1 MKKIAYF
8 LLALSLFFVSCKRD
22 FSDSKMKITLPDS
35 ALTAIERNSSDSE
48 LLRVKINFTQADNV
62 EQKPEPII
70 RTQTIKKSA
79 IKGSFIIKVTRV
91 PVNKP
96 YFIYITISNS
106 KGNIIWETSSE
117 LYVEAG
123 INNIELLA
131 NKHEYD
137 GSFDVLNYTEQRVNR
152 DSDSYQIGGFELY
165 THIITYTN
173 KDGNSIER
181 KINKEQI
188 VFDIDDEYDYKP
200 YITLQKKYGEDY
212 IDTDISTQVFF
223 DLSNNRFGVIS
234 NFNDEGSF
242 RLQFTYDDSVTYKY
256 FKAEKI
262 FYTDVNTN
270 INLYDFPNAMLYKAQ
285 LKDKNTIEAL
295 DSHIIL
301 PNNPLD
307 FAFDNNNETVF
318 CLYKDSSDNSKIKV
332 YYNTNTYDISLP
344 AGTTAN
350 NFNKLY
356 YNFTEE
362 TIGTQST
369 KVLYAINK
377 DGYIWRISSSQNF
390 SSSTGL
396 TNEICSP
403 VGFNNSQYEIQD
415 IAKGQ
420 GYCYVIV
427 KDKNKSG
434 KERFLLYFVNLVAEN
449 GGEKAKYFRNTSLFS
464 GTLLNDFTYYDNL
477 SITDFIVFPENDNK
491 DNFILLGK
499 VSGSNVTRYINDSSI
514 FSHNLYSLGLVLK
527 GSVDNDSTVTLNK
540 KCYQS
545 NYGFQSNNGK
555 ANTWNLY
562 FAEKNNLN
570 PGGPFLFGSEKI
582 IGLKNNTI
590 FIADSGYKF
599 TNVQSA
605 NSSMVKYKNIRQV
618 IALYIDDLSFNKTI
632 LTQTG
637 NMNSVGN
644 DFDNP
649 NNTTKVNFNAAQ
661 TSNTLTFTDIY
672 NGTIYETTINHD
684 NN

>member
-35 ALTAIERNSSDSE
+35 AITAIERNSSDSE
-48 LLRVKINFTQADNV
+48 LFRVKLIFTPFGDDM
-62 EQKPEPII
+62 EPRPEPII
-70 RTQTIKKSA
+70 RNQTIKQSA
-79 IKGSFIIKVTRV
+79 IKNNSFIIKVTRV
-91 PVNKP
+91 PINKH
-96 YFIYITISNS
+96 YNIDITISNS
-106 KGNIIWETSSE
+106 KGNIIWETSST

-123 INNIELLA
+123 INNIEMLA
-131 NKHEYD
+131 NTHEYG
-137 GSFDVLNYTEQRVNR
+137 GSFNILSYDDKTNPYSIEDLNY
-152 DSDSYQIGGFELY
+152 F
-165 THIITYTN
+165 THIITYTD
-173 KDGNSIER
+173 KYENSIEKR
-181 KINKEQI
+181 VNKEQV
-188 VFDIDDEYDYKP
+188 VFKIGDFP
-200 YITLQKKYGEDY
+200 YNAILQKKDGENY
-212 IDTDISTQVFF
+212 INTEISTQCYSP
-223 DLSNNRFGVIS
+223 DNGNFGVIS
-234 NFNDEGSF
+234 DFTGEGNF
-242 RLQFTYDDSVTYKY
+242 RLEIRFKDGVKYKY
-256 FKAEKI
+256 FNAKKI
-262 FYTDVNTN
+262 LYTDVNTN

-285 LKDKNTIEAL
+285 LKDKYTIEAL
-295 DSHIIL
+295 DSYIIL

-362 TIGTQST
+362 TFDSQTV
-369 KVLYAINK
+369 KVLYAIN
-377 DGYIWRISSSQNF
+377 DNGDIWRIYSSQNF
-390 SSSTGL
+390 ASNSGL
-396 TNEICSP
+396 TNKIYTS
-403 VGFNNSQYEIQD
+403 VGFDNSQSQYEIQD
-415 IAKGQ
+415 IAKGK

-427 KDKNKSG
+427 KDKNKDG
-434 KERFLLYFVNLVAEN
+434 KDSFLLYFINLVAEN
-449 GGEKAKYFRNTSLFS
+449 GGDKAKYFRNTSLFS

-499 VSGSNVTRYINDSSI
+499 ISGSNVTRYINDSSI

-545 NYGFQSNNGK
+545 NYGCQSNNGK

-562 FAEKNNLN
+562 FGNRNDLN
-570 PGGPFLFGSEKI
+570 TEGTYLFGPEKI

-599 TNVQSA
+599 TNVQSG
-605 NSSMVKYKNIRQV
+605 NSSMVKYRNIRQI

-644 DFDNP
+644 DFVNPDNP
-649 NNTTKVNFNAAQ
+649 RVNFNTLQ
-661 TSNTLTFTDIY
+661 TTSSITFTDIY
-672 NGTIYETTINHD
+672 NDTNYETTINHY
-684 NN
+684 

>member
-1 MKKIAYF
+1 
-8 LLALSLFFVSCKRD
+8 
-22 FSDSKMKITLPDS
+22 MKITLPDS
-35 ALTAIERNSSDSE
+35 AITAIERNSSDSE
-48 LLRVKINFTQADNV
+48 LFRVQLIFLPLDDDPKSETITRN
-62 EQKPEPII
+62 
-70 RTQTIKKSA
+70 QTIKKSA
-79 IKGSFIIKVTRV
+79 IKNNSFIIKVTRV

-96 YFIYITISNS
+96 YSIDITISNS
-106 KGNIIWETSSE
+106 KGNIIWQTSSE

-123 INNIELLA
+123 INNIEMLA

-137 GSFDVLNYTEQRVNR
+137 GSFDVLNYTEERVNR
-152 DSDSYQIGGFELY
+152 DSVSYQIGGFEFY

-181 KINKEQI
+181 KINKKQI
-188 VFDIDDEYDYKP
+188 VFEISDEYDYIP

-212 IDTDISTQVFF
+212 INTDISTQVFF

-234 NFNDEGSF
+234 DFNDEGSF
-242 RLQFTYDDSVTYKY
+242 RLQFTYGNSVTYKY

-262 FYTDVNTN
+262 FYTNVNTN
-270 INLYDFPNAMLYKAQ
+270 INLYDIPNAMLYKAQ
-285 LKDKNTIEAL
+285 LKDKYTIEAL
-295 DSHIIL
+295 DSQITL
-301 PNNPLD
+301 PENPLD

-362 TIGTQST
+362 TFDSQTV
-369 KVLYAINK
+369 KVLYAINDK
-377 DGYIWRISSSQNF
+377 GDIWRIYSSQNF
-390 SSSTGL
+390 ASNSGL
-396 TNEICSP
+396 TNKIYTS
-403 VGFNNSQYEIQD
+403 VGFDNSQSQYEIQD
-415 IAKGQ
+415 IAKGK

-427 KDKNKSG
+427 KDKNKNG
-434 KERFLLYFVNLVAEN
+434 KDSFLLYFINLVAEN
-449 GGEKAKYFRNTSLFS
+449 GGDKAKYFRNTKLF
-464 GTLLNDFTYYDNL
+464 LNPIAEDFTYYDNL

-499 VSGSNVTRYINDSSI
+499 VSGSNVTKYIMDNSL

-527 GSVDNDSTVTLNK
+527 GSVDNDSTVTLDK
-540 KCYQS
+540 KRYQS
-545 NYGFQSNNGK
+545 NYGFQYNNGK

-562 FAEKNNLN
+562 FGKRNDLN
-570 PGGPFLFGSEKI
+570 TEGTYLFGPEKI

-605 NSSMVKYKNIRQV
+605 NSSMVKYRNIRQV
-618 IALYIDDLSFNKTI
+618 IALYIDDLSFNTTI
-632 LTQTG
+632 LSQTG
-637 NMNSVGN
+637 NNNSVGS

-649 NNTTKVNFNAAQ
+649 NNPKVNFNAVP

-672 NGTIYETTINHD
+672 NDTNYETTINHY
-684 NN
+684 